1 MEPAPPNSNAIEV
14 ERPPTPKPPRDGEA
28 ACYKTEPAGLTV
40 RSDTARPRAALTVS
54 LIGFFLITLDV
65 IIVNLALPGI
75 GRELGGGT
83 AGQQWT
89 IDGYTLMFASLLMF
103 AGNLSERI
111 GAKRTFGAGVV
122 LFTLASVGC
131 ALAPTLTIFIA
142 ARFIQGAFAAIML
155 PASMALIREAYT
167 NPHRRARALGVWAMG
182 GGVAVAIG
190 PPLGGFLSTIDWRL
204 VFGINIPVAAVMFI
218 LLGRVAPSTPRAAAF
233 DVPGQITSLLGL
245 GALTYW
251 LIDGGENGF
260 GSPVAIAAL
269 MLAVAG
275 IGSFIWRQALAK
287 SPMMPLSL
295 FRPRG
300 MQIAVVVGFTFM
312 AGWYGTI
319 FLGTLFLQQ
328 HLGLSALAAGLVFLP
343 SAVLS
348 VVGNLAS
355 GPITTRFGAR
365 LVAASGLLSM
375 VVGLLLLA
383 STAQIGSPF
392 LTALLLAPI
401 SVGGSIAM
409 PAVTSVVLDAVA
421 AERAGTASA
430 IFNTFRQ
437 VGGAVGIAVFGS
449 LVADRSAF
457 LEGMQAS
464 LLIAAGLVGC
474 GTLTAAFIHPKA
486 KE

>member
-1 MEPAPPNSNAIEV
+1 M
-14 ERPPTPKPPRDGEA
+14 
-28 ACYKTEPAGLTV
+28 
-40 RSDTARPRAALTVS
+40 
-54 LIGFFLITLDV
+54 GFFLITLDV

-111 GAKRTFGAGVV
+111 GAKRAFGAGVV
-122 LFTLASVGC
+122 LFTLASIGC
-131 ALAPTLTIFIA
+131 ALAPTLAMFIA
-142 ARFIQGAFAAIML
+142 ARFVQGAFAAIML

-167 NPHRRARALGVWAMG
+167 NPYHRARALGVWAMG
-182 GGVAVAIG
+182 GGVAVAVG

-204 VFGINIPVAAVMFI
+204 VFGINIPVAAIMIV
-218 LLGRVAPSTPRAAAF
+218 LLGRVAPSGPGSAAF
-233 DVPGQITSLLGL
+233 DVPGQITALLGL

-260 GSPVAIAAL
+260 ISPVAIVTL
-269 MLAVAG
+269 VLAVAG
-275 IGSFIWRQALAK
+275 IGSFIWRQARAK
-287 SPMMPLSL
+287 NPMMPLSL

-300 MQIAVVVGFTFM
+300 MRIAVVVGFAFM

-319 FLGTLFLQQ
+319 FLSTLFLQQ
-328 HLGLSALAAGLVFLP
+328 HLGLSPLAAGLAFLP

-365 LVAASGLLSM
+365 LPAVTGLLSM
-375 VVGLLLLA
+375 IVGLVVFA
-383 STAQIGSPF
+383 ATAPIGSPF
-392 LTALLLAPI
+392 LTALLIAPI
-401 SVGGSIAM
+401 GVGGSIAM
-409 PAVTSVVLDAVA
+409 PAVTSVVLDSVA

-449 LVADRSAF
+449 LVANRSAF
-457 LEGMQAS
+457 LGGMQVS

-474 GTLTAAFIHPKA
+474 ATLTAAFIHPNA
-486 KE
+486 KR